1 MCVRIPCVGTLSN
14 ITLLFLL
21 LFIILSYWKY
31 CGCLTLSQTYIS
43 LHLAPPPPPCNE
55 RRFGRKGAM
64 QYSLSPLPFPIT
76 SVRAF
81 LLPFCHFHQVFFFW
95 GGGRWGGAVNVR
107 GTTFKDMVTLLNI
120 SFVISSPRCGVSGLW
135 KSWKVTLSS
144 LKSSSHL
151 ETCRRSSGTSR
162 KRKLWTRD

>member
-1 MCVRIPCVGTLSN
+1 MCVRIPCVDTLSN

-43 LHLAPPPPPCNE
+43 LHLAPPLQWEKVWEKRSN
-55 RRFGRKGAM
+55 AVL
-64 QYSLSPLPFPIT
+64 SLAPPLPYHVCSRIPASFWSFP
-76 SVRAF
+76 SG
-81 LLPFCHFHQVFFFW
+81 FFFW
-95 GGGRWGGAVNVR
+95 GGGGGAVNVR

-144 LKSSSHL
+144 LKSSNHL
-151 ETCRRSSGTSR
+151 ETCRRSSGTLR
-162 KRKLWTRD
+162 KRKLWTRG